1 MSALDTII
9 IKAQPGTKAKWV
21 RQSQAQGKKLSDW
34 VCMRVD
40 RAVDP
45 DPMPWVSRWTCP
57 DGASVVVMT
66 EAQVRELLR
75 TAYLAGAWGTQ

>member
-1 MSALDTII
+1 MTDTIV
-9 IKAQPGTKAKWV
+9 IKAPPGTKARWV
-21 RQSQAQGKKLSDW
+21 HKSQSQGQKLSDW

-57 DGASVVVMT
+57 ANSPAVVMT
-66 EAQVRELLR
+66 ESQVRELLR
-75 TAYLAGAWGTQ
+75 AAYLAGAWGAQ